1 MRRRARQQVRRRG
14 AVMVETALVL
24 TTLFLLIFMIFEHGR
39 LLMTRQLL
47 QNAAREG
54 ARQALSGTN
63 TKIASDI
70 TAVVNGYVSGIGLT
84 NVVVQTYATDT
95 TGNNLGNFTNAA
107 FGTKIAVQVDADYHM
122 MLPTFFRPS
131 SNTFPLHVKST
142 MSSEAN

>member
-1 MRRRARQQVRRRG
+1 
-14 AVMVETALVL
+14 MVETALVL
-24 TTLFLLIFMIFEHGR
+24 STLFFLIFMIFEHGR

-63 TKIASDI
+63 TKIDSDI

-84 NVVVQTYATDT
+84 NVVVQAYTTDA
-95 TGNNLGNFTNAA
+95 TGNNLGDFTNAG
-107 FGTKIAVQVDADYHM
+107 FGSLIAVQVDANYHM
-122 MLPTFFRPS
+122 MLPNFFHPS
-131 SNTFPLHVKST
+131 TNTFPLHVKST